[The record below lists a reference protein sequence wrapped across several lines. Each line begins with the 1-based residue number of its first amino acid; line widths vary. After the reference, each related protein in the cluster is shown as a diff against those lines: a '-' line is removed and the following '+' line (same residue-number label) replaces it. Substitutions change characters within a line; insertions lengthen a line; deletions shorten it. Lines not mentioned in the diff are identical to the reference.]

1 MRPPRATPAG
11 SRLEC
16 GCCELRCFPETRPR
30 ARPSRSRGRQNREA
44 CASPTSRLSS
54 AVAASAT
61 SGPTPKVGTPVAFS
75 FSFKV
80 APPPAS
86 FSSLAF
92 LSSSASSRRARRPVI
107 TANSPRCPRES
118 SAFSI
123 SSSRNASAR
132 AFFAPFGP
140 PSRSSAHT
148 PPSSFLGCF
157 AAALAAAAMASA
169 VSVAVRRFFFAPRR
183 RCVFVAPPLA
193 GGSTKRCPSGAGSPD
208 ALACSSLLR
217 FSSAALNAGGSSPP
231 TAPPLTRAYST

>member
-1 MRPPRATPAG
+1 MRPPRATPFG
-11 SRLEC
+11 SRLAC
-16 GCCELRCFPETRPR
+16 GCCDERCFPETRPR

-61 SGPTPKVGTPVAFS
+61 SGPTPKVGTPGAFEGAAAGSPAFS
-75 FSFKV
+75 
-80 APPPAS
+80 A
-86 FSSLAF
+86 
-92 LSSSASSRRARRPVI
+92 SASAEVSRRARRPVI

-140 PSRSSAHT
+140 PSRSEVWAHT
-148 PPSSFLGCF
+148 SPSSFLGCF

-183 RCVFVAPPLA
+183 RCVFVAPPA
-193 GGSTKRCPSGAGSPD
+193 GGSPKRCPSGAGSPN
-208 ALACSSLLR
+208 ALAWSSLLR